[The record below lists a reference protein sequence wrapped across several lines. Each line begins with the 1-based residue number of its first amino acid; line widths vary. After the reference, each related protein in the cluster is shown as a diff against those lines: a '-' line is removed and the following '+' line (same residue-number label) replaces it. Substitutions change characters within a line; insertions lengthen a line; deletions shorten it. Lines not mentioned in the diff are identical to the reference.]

1 MSLLNPLL
9 LTLAAG
15 IAVPLLLHLLHRSE
29 GRRIAF
35 PALRYLLRTEKD
47 HARRIRT
54 RQLLLLFLRMAII
67 VLAAL
72 AGARLVLRGGGP
84 AHPPTAVA
92 MVLDNSLSSGRVVG
106 EGRVLDSLKARALDV
121 LDQSGPGDRFWILRA
136 GEPWDIAAPLSAPEA
151 RRRVQETTVTGARGD
166 LSESL
171 VRARG
176 LLDGTSLEARE
187 IHLVSDLQASAFRE
201 APLELGSIP
210 VVVYRGVSE
219 PGPNR
224 YVRSVTVGGG
234 LPPRA
239 NRRTEVAVSVGGA
252 PGDTSDVPVR
262 VFLAD
267 QLRGAASTPV
277 EGTAVLPAGP
287 FPQGRLEG
295 YAETDPDD
303 LRADD
308 RFYLSLVVEP
318 PPAVAVVG
326 DPGPF
331 LREALSVLEE
341 GGRIRPSDPAEAQ
354 VLISEWGSGIETLR
368 PGQRLVAVPGP
379 DPALRTALAR
389 RLRESGLGVAV
400 EGGAGGTS
408 VVGLDRTGVGLEG
421 IRVERVRALTMTP
434 GPETTAWIE
443 LEDGSPW
450 LVEAA
455 APRNTVL
462 LLASR
467 LDPEETDVPLEA
479 GMVPLVE
486 WLLVGRGAVSELRR
500 VEAGAPLLL
509 PVAATSVEGPSGTR
523 APVDGTHEFRFTGEP
538 GIYTVLAGEEVLDRV
553 AVNAPMRES
562 LLAPAAEDA
571 LAGHLSS
578 AALTEAGSAAEWR
591 SRVFSRRRGREVWIL
606 LLSAAVVLLLAES
619 WVASSGGAVR
629 RSGTNLADT
638 GRAKVP

>member
-106 EGRVLDSLKARALDV
+106 EGRVLDTLKARALDV

-136 GEPWDIAAPLSAPEA
+136 GEPWDIATPLSAPEA

-176 LLDGTSLEARE
+176 LLDGTSLAARE

-201 APLELGSIP
+201 APLELGGIP
-210 VVVYRGVSE
+210 VVAYRGVPE

-341 GGRIRPSDPAEAQ
+341 GGRVRPSDPAEAQ
-354 VLISEWGSGIETLR
+354 VLISEWGSGLETLR

-389 RLRESGLGVAV
+389 RLRESGLGVGV
-400 EGGAGGTS
+400 EAGAGGTS
-408 VVGLDRTGVGLEG
+408 FLGVDRTGVGLEG
-421 IRVERVRALTMTP
+421 IRVERTRDLTMTP
-434 GPETTAWIE
+434 GPESTAWIE
-443 LEDGSPW
+443 LEGGSPW

-455 APRNTVL
+455 APLNTVL

-523 APVDGTHEFRFTGEP
+523 SPVDGTHEFRFTGEP

-571 LAGHLSS
+571 LAAHLSS
-578 AALTEAGSAAEWR
+578 ATLTEAGSAAEWR
-591 SRVFSRRRGREVWIL
+591 SRVFSRRRGREVWVL

-638 GRAKVP
+638 GRATIP